1 LECLGLVFARNW
13 FAGVSPRV
21 DVIGRGTAEALVDK
35 PAPESISPVGEYR
48 LRLSDRRER
57 VRELDRRHLRFSH
70 ARLVIFLAG
79 IGIAIGLG
87 RSSGP
92 WLLLAA
98 LIFAIV
104 AFKHA
109 RLLNARDRA
118 ARAVSFY
125 ERGLARLEDRWAGT
139 GETGDRFRSAD
150 HLYADDLDLFGPG
163 SLFELLSTPRTSGGE
178 AALAAWLTAPAS
190 PDEVRAR
197 QGAVVELSPRL
208 DLREDLFV
216 IGPEIRAAVDTDA
229 LLRWADRPAQL
240 TATWPRIVFPLM
252 ALVSASLVA
261 WWIWTGEAPAALLP
275 TLILQTLLAVR
286 FRHAV
291 HEVAHGVDRREQEL
305 GVLAELLGR
314 LERETVASPRL
325 VALRNALTSTGHPP
339 SWEIRRLARL
349 VDWLSSRENPYF
361 APFSALLM
369 LGSQLAFAVDRW
381 RVRCGPAVAVWI
393 EVLSEFETLTALA
406 NYSSEHPADPM
417 PDLAEGEP
425 KFDAERLNH
434 PLIPV
439 DRAVPNDVRLGRD
452 AAHVWLVSG
461 SNMSGKSTLL
471 RTVGLNAVLAQAG
484 APVRAARL
492 QMTPLAMG
500 ATLRIQD
507 SLQAGRSRFYAE
519 ITRISSIVSMAKH
532 TAQGTPGTPGTLFL
546 LDEVLGGTNSH
557 DRRQGAE
564 AIVRGLVAL
573 GAIGL
578 ATTHDLALA
587 ALAERPEARA
597 ENVHF
602 EDRFEDGQL
611 HFDYRL
617 RPGVVRTSNAIALMR
632 SVGLDV

>member
-1 LECLGLVFARNW
+1 MSRVGPEP
-13 FAGVSPRV
+13 AGTP
-21 DVIGRGTAEALVDK
+21 
-35 PAPESISPVGEYR
+35 PAAEYR
-48 LRLSDRRER
+48 ARLSERRER
-57 VRELDRRHLRFSH
+57 VRDLDRRHLRFSH
-70 ARLVIFLAG
+70 ARLVIFLAAVG
-79 IGIAIGLG
+79 LAIGFG

-92 WLLLAA
+92 WLLLAG

-109 RLLNARDRA
+109 QLLNARDRA

-178 AALAAWLTAPAS
+178 AALAAWLRAPAS
-190 PDEVRAR
+190 PDEVLAR
-197 QGAVVELSPRL
+197 QGAVIELSPRL

-229 LLRWADRPAQL
+229 LLGWAERPAQL

-252 ALVSASLVA
+252 ALASVSLIA

-286 FRHAV
+286 FRRAV

-381 RVRCGPAVAVWI
+381 HVRCGPAVRVWI
-393 EVLSEFETLTALA
+393 EVLSEFEALTALA

-417 PDLAEGEP
+417 PDLVEGEP
-425 KFDAERLNH
+425 RFDAERLSH

-439 DRAVPNDVRLGRD
+439 DHAVPNDVRLGRD
-452 AAHVWLVSG
+452 AAQVWLVSG

-492 QMTPLAMG
+492 QMTPLAVG

-519 ITRISSIVSMAKH
+519 ITRISEIVSLARR
-532 TAQGTPGTPGTLFL
+532 TAESRRPSATPSTPSTLGTLCTPCTPCTPCTLFL
-546 LDEVLGGTNSH
+546 LDEILAGTNSH

-578 ATTHDLALA
+578 VTTHDLALA

-597 ENVHF
+597 QNVHF
-602 EDRFEDGQL
+602 EDRFDDGQL